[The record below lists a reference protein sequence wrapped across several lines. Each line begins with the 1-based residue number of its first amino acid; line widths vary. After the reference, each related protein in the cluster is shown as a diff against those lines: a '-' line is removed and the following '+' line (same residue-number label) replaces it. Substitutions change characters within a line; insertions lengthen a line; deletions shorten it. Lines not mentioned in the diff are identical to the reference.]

1 VTRAS
6 RQLALWGA
14 AAALTFVLAVEL
26 QRSDNL
32 PFPPPTVAWVA
43 FPASPKHL
51 GRCVAAGLADRPPRK
66 IVDVNPVFPAGVW
79 TRGGVLLL
87 SATVDERGDV
97 IEVEVVRSHPPF
109 DDAAVAAVRKWK
121 FEPALMHGR
130 ATCIVM
136 TVSVTIDVR

>member
-6 RQLALWGA
+6 RQLALWGT
-14 AAALTFVLAVEL
+14 AAALTFVLVVEL
-26 QRSDNL
+26 QRSDKL
-32 PFPPPTVAWVA
+32 PLSPPAVVWVA
-43 FPASPKHL
+43 FPASDL
-51 GRCVAAGLADRPPRK
+51 GRCVAASLVDRPPRK
-66 IVDVNPVFPAGVW
+66 IVDVLPVFPTGVR
-79 TRGGVLLL
+79 TSGGVLLL

-97 IEVEVVRSHPPF
+97 IEVQVVRSHPPF

-130 ATCIVM
+130 ATCIAM